1 MKRLITSTGSLVSQT
16 GLLKKSMV
24 WGQGM
29 AGKGF
34 CVCVCDLE
42 GSDFETLKGDLA
54 KGGWLCNILLGA
66 IG

>member
-1 MKRLITSTGSLVSQT
+1 MSQT

-24 WGQGM
+24 WGQGT

-34 CVCVCDLE
+34 FVCVCDLE

-54 KGGWLCNILLGA
+54 KGG
-66 IG
+66 